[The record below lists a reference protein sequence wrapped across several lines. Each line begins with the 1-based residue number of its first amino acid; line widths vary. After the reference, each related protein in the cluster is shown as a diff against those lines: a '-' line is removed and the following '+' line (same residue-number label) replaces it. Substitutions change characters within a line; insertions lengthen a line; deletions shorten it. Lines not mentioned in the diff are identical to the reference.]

1 MGCRKEVDVEKP
13 MTIYSDNL
21 EEQHFHTTLFLPP
34 GNPLKEYSF
43 PFYGWSHWGP
53 DGCNTYMVIALTSGA
68 AGIWARFCLAL
79 KPVFPIILLCAST
92 RDWLVSHRLL
102 LWIQGYFYPHAT
114 RQQLQ
119 SVFIKYFQNIFAKI
133 IFITSSIKPQA
144 PDVV

>member
-1 MGCRKEVDVEKP
+1 MGCLKQNGCRKGNDHF
-13 MTIYSDNL
+13 DNL
-21 EEQHFHTTLFLPP
+21 EEQHFHTTYLVLSSWQPP
-34 GNPLKEYSF
+34 EEYSF
-43 PFYGWSHWGP
+43 PFYGWSHWDP
-53 DGCNTYMVIALTSGA
+53 DGCDTHMVIALRSGR

-102 LWIQGYFYPHAT
+102 LWIQGYFYPHAS